1 MKQIS
6 KLNNVAN
13 NDVVKKTVYDKLVM
27 KINAIDIKIPS
38 NNWLVTKTH
47 DDSVKQCLE
56 KRIKDVNKKI
66 LNASG
71 LVKKTDYNTKITYID
86 YLVYLGLVTI
96 SALKTK
102 VTEIENKI
110 HDITNQAT
118 KTDLNTN

>member
-13 NDVVKKTVYDKLVM
+13 NGVVKKTVYDKLVM
-27 KINAIDIKIPS
+27 KINAIDFKIPS

-56 KRIKDVNKKI
+56 KKINDVNKKI

-86 YLVYLGLVTI
+86 YFL
-96 SALKTK
+96 
-102 VTEIENKI
+102 
-110 HDITNQAT
+110 
-118 KTDLNTN
+118 

>member
-1 MKQIS
+1 MVIK
-6 KLNNVAN
+6 V
-13 NDVVKKTVYDKLVM
+13 
-27 KINAIDIKIPS
+27 NAIDIKMPS

>member
-13 NDVVKKTVYDKLVM
+13 NGVVKKTVYDKLVM

-56 KRIKDVNKKI
+56 KKINDVNKKI

-86 YLVYLGLVTI
+86 YFL
-96 SALKTK
+96 
-102 VTEIENKI
+102 
-110 HDITNQAT
+110 
-118 KTDLNTN
+118 